1 MFLLVSGFDAGFF
14 WEQETVKTNN
24 KKLGNNN
31 RIQTYPLVI
40 KRGNGKSFI
49 SGGFNGKRSMMIYVK
64 MEVPL
69 PRLITWGYTKITTKK
84 SQTGMTDSSISLA
97 NTPKPWLA
105 SPSQRWDTKLCK
117 TNPRIKLIIDEISFH
132 MLCVTL
138 YVLAFYVYVHP
149 CPYGHLGKTCCTNE
163 PATWPHVSLW
173 RLNII
178 D

>member
-1 MFLLVSGFDAGFF
+1 
-14 WEQETVKTNN
+14 
-24 KKLGNNN
+24 
-31 RIQTYPLVI
+31 
-40 KRGNGKSFI
+40 
-49 SGGFNGKRSMMIYVK
+49 
-64 MEVPL
+64 
-69 PRLITWGYTKITTKK
+69 
-84 SQTGMTDSSISLA
+84 MTDSSISLA

-117 TNPRIKLIIDEISFH
+117 TNPRTFIKLIIDEISFH

-149 CPYGHLGKTCCTNE
+149 YPYGHLGKTCCTNE

-178 D
+178 DQPSILGTSKPPFLVHIPLLLVIKSQFISHLLFQSPIQLLRSIWSYNKLTISTLYTYNYAIGYNHL